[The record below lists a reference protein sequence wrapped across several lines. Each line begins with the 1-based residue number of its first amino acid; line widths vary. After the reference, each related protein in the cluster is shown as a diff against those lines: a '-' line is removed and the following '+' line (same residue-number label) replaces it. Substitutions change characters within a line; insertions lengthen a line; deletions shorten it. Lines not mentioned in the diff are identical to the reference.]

1 MATSIKV
8 TANEYSRTF
17 TIRTYVGGKLSNKY
31 RTIKLSKEE
40 FQSEINNTENDWKE
54 FLKSSDYYLVK
65 SY

>member
-8 TANEYSRTF
+8 TANESSRTF
-17 TIRTYVGGKLSNKY
+17 TIRTYVDGKLSNKY

>member
-8 TANEYSRTF
+8 TANESSRTF
-17 TIRTYVGGKLSNKY
+17 TIRTYVDGKLSNKY

-54 FLKSSDYYLVK
+54 FLKSSDYYIVK

>member
-8 TANEYSRTF
+8 TANESSRTF
-17 TIRTYVGGKLSNKY
+17 TIRTCVDGKLSNKY